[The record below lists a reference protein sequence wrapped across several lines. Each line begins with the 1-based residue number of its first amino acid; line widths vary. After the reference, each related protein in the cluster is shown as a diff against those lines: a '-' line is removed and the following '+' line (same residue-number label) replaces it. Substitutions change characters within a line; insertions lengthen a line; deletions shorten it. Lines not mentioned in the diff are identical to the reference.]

1 MCAGE
6 KSVERKR
13 RRAPNSR
20 HARPRVRK
28 SPRHFHATLSPIFL
42 VSRTW
47 AEIDFGALRHNLAAV
62 RAQVGAGVQVM
73 AVVKANAYGH
83 GVGPVVRALAGRVEM
98 FGVANVREA
107 VEVREHAADAPVFI
121 LGPALP
127 EERAEIVA
135 RRFVPAISSVEEA
148 RAYAALAGAEP
159 LAVHVKID
167 TGMGRTG
174 IWESEAVAAARE
186 IIALRGLRVTG
197 LASHLPVA
205 DEDDAF
211 TRDQLAHFHATVAQL
226 RALGL
231 TDAVVHVENSAGLI
245 GFPAQAGDLVRPGLM
260 LYGSAPRPEFQPR
273 LRAVLTWK
281 TRVTL
286 LRTAPAGHGISYGRT
301 FKTERPTRLA
311 TLAVGYADGCQRHL
325 SGKSADVLIRGQRCP
340 VLGRVTMDQIVADVT
355 ALPAVEVGDEVV
367 LIGRQGAEEIPAAEL
382 AKKAGTIA
390 WEIFTG
396 LGRRV
401 ERIYLETSP

>member
-1 MCAGE
+1 M
-6 KSVERKR
+6 
-13 RRAPNSR
+13 
-20 HARPRVRK
+20 
-28 SPRHFHATLSPIFL
+28 
-42 VSRTW
+42 
-47 AEIDFGALRHNLAAV
+47 EIDSGALRHNAAAV

-83 GVGPVVRALAGRVEM
+83 GAGPVVRALAGRVEM

-107 VEVREHAADAPVFI
+107 AEVRVHAADAPVFI

-127 EERAEIVA
+127 AERAEIVA

-148 RAYAALAGAEP
+148 RAYAALAGSEP
-159 LAVHVKID
+159 LAVHLKID

-186 IIALRGLRVTG
+186 ILALRGVRITG

-211 TRDQLAHFHATVAQL
+211 TRGQLAHFYATVAEL
-226 RALGL
+226 RALGI
-231 TDAVVHVENSAGLI
+231 AQPVVHVENSAGLI
-245 GFPAQAGDLVRPGLM
+245 GFPSQAGDMVRAGLV
-260 LYGSAPRPEFQPR
+260 LYGGSPRPEFQPR
-273 LRAVLTWK
+273 LRPVMTWK
-281 TRVTL
+281 TRVAL

-301 FKTERPTRLA
+301 FKTTRPTRIA
-311 TLAVGYADGCQRHL
+311 TLAVGYADGYRRHL
-325 SGKSADVLIRGQRCP
+325 SGRGAQVLIGGQRCP
-340 VLGRVTMDQIVADVT
+340 VLGRVTMDQIVADVS

-367 LIGRQGAEEIPAAEL
+367 LMGRQDAEEILAAEL
-382 AKKAGTIA
+382 AEKAGTIA

-396 LGRRV
+396 IGWRV
-401 ERIYLETSP
+401 ERVNL

>member
-1 MCAGE
+1 M
-6 KSVERKR
+6 
-13 RRAPNSR
+13 RAPNSR
-20 HARPRVRK
+20 HTRPRARK
-28 SPRHFHATLSPIFL
+28 SGSIVKPTDPFPI

-47 AEIDFGALRHNLAAV
+47 AEIDPDALRHNAAAV
-62 RAQVGAGVQVM
+62 RAHVGAGVQLM

-83 GVGPVVRALAGRVEM
+83 GFGPVVRALAGRVEM

-107 VEVREHAADAPVFI
+107 AEVRGHAAGAPVFI

-127 EERAEIVA
+127 EERPEIVA
-135 RRFVPAISSVEEA
+135 RRFVPSISSVEEA
-148 RAYAALAGAEP
+148 RAFAALAGAEP
-159 LAVHVKID
+159 LAVHLKID

-174 IWESEAVAAARE
+174 VWESEAVAAARE
-186 IIALRGLRVTG
+186 ILALRGVRITG

-211 TRDQLAHFHATVAQL
+211 TREQLARFHATVAEL

-231 TDAVVHVENSAGLI
+231 AQPVVHVENSAGLI
-245 GFPAQAGDLVRPGLM
+245 GFPAQAGDMVRAGLM

-273 LRAVLTWK
+273 LRAAMTWK
-281 TRVTL
+281 TRIAL

-301 FKTERPTRLA
+301 FKTTRPTRVA
-311 TLAVGYADGCQRHL
+311 TLAVGYADGYRRHL
-325 SGKSADVLIRGQRCP
+325 SGRGAQVLIGGQRCP

-355 ALPAVEVGDEVV
+355 ALPAVEVGDDVV
-367 LIGRQGAEEIPAAEL
+367 LIGRQGAEEILAAEL
-382 AKKAGTIA
+382 AEKARTIA

-396 LGRRV
+396 IGWRV
-401 ERIYLETSP
+401 KRIYLESKK